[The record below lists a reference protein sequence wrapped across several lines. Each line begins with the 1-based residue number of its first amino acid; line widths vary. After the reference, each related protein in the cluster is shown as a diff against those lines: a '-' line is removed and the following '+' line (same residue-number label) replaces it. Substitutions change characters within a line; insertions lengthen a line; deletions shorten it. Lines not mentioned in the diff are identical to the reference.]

1 MQLSVLFSY
10 CMLCIFNKIVT
21 AELNVIIYT
30 CNLSVQEAEAEESRV
45 QISLGHIVNYYH
57 LPTTVYTETLS
68 QKCQNTK

>member
-1 MQLSVLFSY
+1 MQLGVLFSY
-10 CMLCIFNKIVT
+10 CMLRIFNKIVT

-30 CNLSVQEAEAEESRV
+30 CNLGVEEIEAGGPRV

-57 LPTTVYTETLS
+57 LPTTVYAETLS